1 MRSILLIFCGGLIA
15 VGLVLAGR
23 ATAPA
28 RVTSSAMTL
37 TPDKAA
43 LGKSIREYLIA
54 NPEVLVE
61 AMQELERKQD
71 SQRDS
76 VAQKAIQENQ
86 SALLRDPDSPTA
98 GNPDRALPIL
108 DLRTT
113 QHPSCH

>member
-1 MRSILLIFCGGLIA
+1 MRSIRLICCGGLIA

-28 RVTSSAMTL
+28 RVTSSAVTL
-37 TPDKAA
+37 TPDKAG

-61 AMQELERKQD
+61 AMQELERKQA

-76 VAQKAIQENQ
+76 GAQKAIQANPTP
-86 SALLRDPDSPTA
+86 LLPDPASPPPATPATTA
-98 GNPDRALPIL
+98 P
-108 DLRTT
+108 
-113 QHPSCH
+113 PSN